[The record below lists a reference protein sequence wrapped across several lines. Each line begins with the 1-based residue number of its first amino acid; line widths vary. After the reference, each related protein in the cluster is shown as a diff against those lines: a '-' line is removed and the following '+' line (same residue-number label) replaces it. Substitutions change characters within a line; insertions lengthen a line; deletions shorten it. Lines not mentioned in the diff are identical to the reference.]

1 MATAVNANVRLRHY
15 DKRRRFP
22 DMRRSPPVPGGNLE
36 YAVLVALWDLKQ
48 GSAREIYSRVG
59 EPNGLVYTTVAK
71 VLDRL
76 LAKKLVVRERKGM
89 AFTYRPRVSRE
100 IVERARARRSLAG
113 LFGAEPRPAMAALV
127 EAVES
132 LDPDLLDELES
143 AVKRRRRSRGP

>member
-1 MATAVNANVRLRHY
+1 M
-15 DKRRRFP
+15 KR
-22 DMRRSPPVPGGNLE
+22 PPPIPGGDLE
-36 YAVLVALWDLKQ
+36 YAVLVALWDLKRAT
-48 GSAREIYSRVG
+48 ARDIYSRVG

-71 VLDRL
+71 VLERL
-76 LAKKLVVRERKGM
+76 LAKKLVARERKGM
-89 AFTYRPRVSRE
+89 AFIYRPGVARE
-100 IVERARARRSLAG
+100 AVERARARRILAG